1 MLNGLFGHKKQAQ
14 QKKPSI
20 LTKENIVLNLASETP
35 EEAIARCGRMLVA
48 GDYAGET
55 YAAGMQQREKVFSTA
70 IGSHIAI
77 PHGVNEVKD
86 DIKAT
91 GIVVLTYPQGIV
103 WNNDTV
109 KLVIGLAAVGDEHLE
124 LLGRIVEACPT
135 GDAVE
140 ALVAEGDAQHLYDLL
155 NA

>member
-1 MLNGLFGHKKQAQ
+1 MLFGKKKQPE
-14 QKKPSI
+14 KPPMLSR
-20 LTKENIVLNLASETP
+20 ENIVLGLPPETP
-35 EEAIARCGRMLVA
+35 EEVIARCGRMLVA
-48 GDYAGET
+48 GGYAGEA
-55 YAAGMQQREKVFSTA
+55 YAAGMQEREKAFSTA
-70 IGSHIAI
+70 IGNHIAI

-91 GIVVLTYPQGIV
+91 GIVILSYPQGIA

-124 LLGRIVEACPT
+124 MLGRIVEACPT

-140 ALVAEGDAQHLYDLL
+140 ALVAEGDANHIYDLFKG
-155 NA
+155 

>member
-1 MLNGLFGHKKQAQ
+1 MLFGKKKQQAPE
-14 QKKPSI
+14 KIPM
-20 LTKENIVLNLASETP
+20 LTKENIVLGLPSETP
-35 EEAIARCGRMLVA
+35 EEAISRCGRMLVA
-48 GDYAGET
+48 GGYAGEA
-55 YAAGMQQREKVFSTA
+55 YAAGMHQREKTFSTA
-70 IGSHIAI
+70 IGNHIAI

-91 GIVVLTYPQGIV
+91 GVVVLTYPDGIA

-109 KLVIGLAAVGDEHLE
+109 RLVIGLAAVGDEHLE

-140 ALVAEGDAQHLYDLL
+140 ALVAAGDADHLYQLFKG
-155 NA
+155 